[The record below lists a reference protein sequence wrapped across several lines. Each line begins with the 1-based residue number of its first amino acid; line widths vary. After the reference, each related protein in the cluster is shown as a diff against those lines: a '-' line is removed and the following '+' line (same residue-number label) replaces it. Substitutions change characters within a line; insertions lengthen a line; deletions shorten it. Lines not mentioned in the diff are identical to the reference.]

1 MTVVYPEEFKG
12 NQKFDYN
19 EEVVEIIYWDQS
31 EGITIS
37 KHDGMTDQIVL
48 WVDHDIHQDRENYR
62 STYIGNGVHN
72 FTTDVDCRYHSKN
85 LDHLIKKLTQI
96 EEIL

>member
-12 NQKFDYN
+12 NQKFPDG
-19 EEVVEIIYWDQS
+19 VDVIYWDHK
-31 EGITIS
+31 GNAYPHI
-37 KHDGMTDQIVL
+37 KHDGMTDIIVL
-48 WVDHDIHQDRENYR
+48 AVDHEEDEDQENYEIR
-62 STYIGNGVHN
+62 YWGQSVHRFYTN
-72 FTTDVDCRYHSKN
+72 VDCRYHSKN